1 MNLSELRQEV
11 YTITNRPDLVAQTL
25 TAIRAATL
33 KIHQRDY
40 FYKDLFETGIS
51 FTSSGYTQQIEY
63 RLLIPKWRSLKYIRK
78 TDVTG
83 TEQGSF
89 FDILVPENV
98 LDDYKLNRS
107 NICYVAGEVVQ
118 IRSKA
123 EIQYAILGCYINP
136 DITEATYS
144 SWVALDHP
152 YAIIFEAASMVFKMI
167 GDTEQFAAYSDLA
180 GMQLQEVVISNIQS
194 SGQ

>member
-51 FTSSGYTQQIEY
+51 FTTSDYTQQIEY
-63 RLLIPKWRSLKYIRK
+63 RTLIPKWRSLKYIRK
-78 TDVTG
+78 TDSTG
-83 TEQGSF
+83 TEQGAF
-89 FDILVPENV
+89 FDVIVPENV

-118 IRSKA
+118 LRSKV
-123 EIQYAILGCYINP
+123 EIQYAILGCYVNP
-136 DITEATYS
+136 DITEATYN
-144 SWVALDHP
+144 SWVAIDHP
-152 YAIIFEAASMVFKMI
+152 YAIIFEAASLVFKMV

-180 GMQLQEVVISNIQS
+180 GMQLQEVVISNVQS
-194 SGQ
+194 FGQ

>member
-1 MNLSELRQEV
+1 MNLAELRAEV

-51 FTSSGYTQQIEY
+51 FTTSDYTQQIEY
-63 RLLIPKWRSLKYIRK
+63 RTLIPKWRSLKYIRK
-78 TDVTG
+78 TDSTG
-83 TEQGSF
+83 TEQGAF
-89 FDILVPENV
+89 FDVIVPENV

-118 IRSKA
+118 LRSKV
-123 EIQYAILGCYINP
+123 EIQYAILGCYVNP
-136 DITEATYS
+136 DITEATYN
-144 SWVALDHP
+144 SWVAIDHP
-152 YAIIFEAASMVFKMI
+152 YAIIFEAASLVFKMV

-180 GMQLQEVVISNIQS
+180 GMQLQEVVISNVQS
-194 SGQ
+194 FGQ